1 MNFYKDKTF
10 IRDNFLLNLGL
21 LKLFLI
27 LQSKNI
33 KVFRST
39 NKSTY

>member
-1 MNFYKDKTF
+1 MNFYKDKIF
-10 IRDNFLLNLGL
+10 IHDNFLLNLGL

-27 LQSKNI
+27 LRNKNI

-39 NKSTY
+39 NI